1 MKKIISI
8 VLVIMGS
15 LILLHAKNI
24 KPEKLKS
31 RGVKEIS
38 VTQLHEMIEDKDFI
52 LVNVHIPYEG
62 EIPQTDKFIPYNEI
76 GEHLNE
82 LPDKNKK
89 IVLYCRSD
97 NMSTIAA
104 ETLTKAGY
112 SNLYNLK
119 GGMKAWKAAGYQL
132 IERQRCNVSSLI
144 SGESFRAGGGI
155 LLVLFLSIPKTR
167 SFLESTANIPNTSFI
182 RQRLYNI

>member
-15 LILLHAKNI
+15 FILLYAKNP
-24 KPEKLKS
+24 KPMKLQDN
-31 RGVKEIS
+31 GVKKIS
-38 VTQLHEMIEDKDFI
+38 VTQLHQMIEEKDFI

-62 EIPQTDKFIPYNEI
+62 EIPETDKFIPYNKI
-76 GEHLNE
+76 GKHLNE
-82 LPDKNKK
+82 LPDKNQK

-104 ETLTKAGY
+104 KILTKAGY

-119 GGMKAWKAAGYQL
+119 GGMKAWKTAGYKL
-132 IERQRCNVSSLI
+132 IEKQPSD
-144 SGESFRAGGGI
+144 E
-155 LLVLFLSIPKTR
+155 
-167 SFLESTANIPNTSFI
+167 
-182 RQRLYNI
+182 

>member
-15 LILLHAKNI
+15 LILLYAKNI
-24 KPEKLKS
+24 KSEKLQN

-38 VTQLHEMIEDKDFI
+38 VTQLHQMIEDKDFI

-82 LPDKNKK
+82 FPDKNKK

-132 IERQRCNVSSLI
+132 IERQPCI
-144 SGESFRAGGGI
+144 E
-155 LLVLFLSIPKTR
+155 
-167 SFLESTANIPNTSFI
+167 
-182 RQRLYNI
+182 

>member
-8 VLVIMGS
+8 VIVIMGS
-15 LILLHAKNI
+15 LILLYAKNI
-24 KPEKLKS
+24 KPVKLQNN
-31 RGVKEIS
+31 GVKEIS
-38 VTQLHEMIEDKDFI
+38 VTQLNQMIEEKDFI
-52 LVNVHIPYEG
+52 LVNVHVPYEG
-62 EIPQTDKFIPYNEI
+62 EIPQTDTFIPYNRI

-82 LPDKNKK
+82 LPAKDQK

-132 IERQRCNVSSLI
+132 I
-144 SGESFRAGGGI
+144 
-155 LLVLFLSIPKTR
+155 KTQ
-167 SFLESTANIPNTSFI
+167 LCIE
-182 RQRLYNI
+182 

>member
-15 LILLHAKNI
+15 LILLYAKNI
-24 KPEKLKS
+24 KPVKLQNN
-31 RGVKEIS
+31 GVKEIS
-38 VTQLHEMIEDKDFI
+38 VNQLHQMIKEKDFI
-52 LVNVHIPYEG
+52 LVNVHVPYEG

-82 LPDKNKK
+82 LPAKDQK

-119 GGMKAWKAAGYQL
+119 GGMRAWKASGYQL
-132 IERQRCNVSSLI
+132 LERQPCI
-144 SGESFRAGGGI
+144 E
-155 LLVLFLSIPKTR
+155 
-167 SFLESTANIPNTSFI
+167 
-182 RQRLYNI
+182 

>member
-15 LILLHAKNI
+15 LILLYAKNI
-24 KPEKLKS
+24 KPVKLQNN
-31 RGVKEIS
+31 GVKEIS
-38 VTQLHEMIEDKDFI
+38 VTQLHQMIEDKDFI

-62 EIPQTDKFIPYNEI
+62 EIPQTDNFIPYNKI

-82 LPDKNKK
+82 FPDKNKK

-132 IERQRCNVSSLI
+132 I
-144 SGESFRAGGGI
+144 
-155 LLVLFLSIPKTR
+155 KTQ
-167 SFLESTANIPNTSFI
+167 LCIE
-182 RQRLYNI
+182 

>member
-62 EIPQTDKFIPYNEI
+62 EIPHTDKFIPYNEI
-76 GEHLNE
+76 EEHLSE

-97 NMSTIAA
+97 RMSEIVAK
-104 ETLTKAGY
+104 TLEKEGY

-132 IERQRCNVSSLI
+132 IERQPCI
-144 SGESFRAGGGI
+144 E
-155 LLVLFLSIPKTR
+155 
-167 SFLESTANIPNTSFI
+167 
-182 RQRLYNI
+182 

>member
-15 LILLHAKNI
+15 LILLYAKNI
-24 KPEKLKS
+24 KPVKLQNN
-31 RGVKEIS
+31 GVKEIS
-38 VTQLHEMIEDKDFI
+38 VNQLHQMIKEKDFI
-52 LVNVHIPYEG
+52 LVNVHVPYEG
-62 EIPQTDKFIPYNEI
+62 EIPQTDKFIPYNKI

-82 LPDKNKK
+82 LPAKNKK

-112 SNLYNLK
+112 
-119 GGMKAWKAAGYQL
+119 
-132 IERQRCNVSSLI
+132 
-144 SGESFRAGGGI
+144 
-155 LLVLFLSIPKTR
+155 
-167 SFLESTANIPNTSFI
+167 
-182 RQRLYNI
+182 